1 MRRIRSRGSSKR
13 TNEESE
19 LLTERFER
27 RWCMRPICH
36 REQRRKGSGVP
47 YVAHLLAVCALTL
60 EYGGTKTSRSR
71 RCCTMRL
78 KIRAE
83 RWRARGILRQF
94 GERVTEIVEGCTDT
108 DESPKPPGGLG
119 KKTYIRHVRER
130 RPRCGWFRR
139 VTKLAKRAIAGMV
152 SSVRRALWDRFREL
166 ETARFGYYRAMGECV
181 ARAERRGGGWNWIAW
196 LRSWSG
202 FIFVTWAR

>member
-27 RWCMRPICH
+27 ALVYATDLH

-60 EYGGTKTSRSR
+60 EYGGDEDEAIAA
-71 RCCTMRL
+71 L
-78 KIRAE
+78 LHDAIEDQGGAVARAE
-83 RWRARGILRQF
+83 ILRQF

-108 DESPKPPGGLG
+108 DESPKPPWRAR
-119 KKTYIRHVRER
+119 KEEYIRHVREA
-130 RPRCGWFRR
+130 P
-139 VTKLAKRAIAGMV
+139 A
-152 SSVRRALWDRFREL
+152 SVRLVSACDKLHNARSLAMDYRVYGEALWDRF
-166 ETARFGYYRAMGECV
+166 TGARDGTLWYYRAMV
-181 ARAERRGGGWNWIAW
+181 NALRAAGTSPVVDELDRVVTELER
-196 LRSWSG
+196 LSSL
-202 FIFVTWAR
+202 